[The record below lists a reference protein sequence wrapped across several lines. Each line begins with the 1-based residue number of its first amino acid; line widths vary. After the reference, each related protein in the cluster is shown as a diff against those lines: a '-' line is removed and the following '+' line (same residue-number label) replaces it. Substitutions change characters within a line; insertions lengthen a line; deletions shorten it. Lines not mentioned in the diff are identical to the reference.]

1 MAPKKTVAAGKAFVP
16 PRQTLAALADAP
28 NGHRKPPK
36 KARPG
41 GKENTGARSTPRAV
55 VLRFSRQT
63 ALASDEEDE
72 EGSDEEEAPEAEE
85 PIHKATKW
93 ALYGA
98 LAGAK
103 ARDDAAAG
111 REYSVLAP
119 QAVLSAGEAAEDEY
133 MAAFAESFKP
143 RLNPM
148 QDAVVSGLVAH
159 KKRRKSAIVL
169 NKDGLAG
176 LKENASTVLASV
188 TYAHAR
194 ANYFMADDDGYE
206 VVCAALRADGF
217 NCTDDEYEEW
227 WALIGHK
234 QARSKAKSA
243 RYRIGEALKDAL
255 WSKHGAL
262 RMCVSVA
269 LRANAT

>member
-1 MAPKKTVAAGKAFVP
+1 V
-16 PRQTLAALADAP
+16 
-28 NGHRKPPK
+28 
-36 KARPG
+36 
-41 GKENTGARSTPRAV
+41 S
-55 VLRFSRQT
+55 
-63 ALASDEEDE
+63 
-72 EGSDEEEAPEAEE
+72 EGQSSAEEEEAAAAEDE
-85 PIHKATKW
+85 PLRLPSKW

-119 QAVLSAGEAAEDEY
+119 QAVLTAGEAAEDEY
-133 MAAFAESFKP
+133 MAAFVESFKP
-143 RLNPM
+143 RLNQL
-148 QDAVVSGLVAH
+148 QDAVVSGLVAQ
-159 KKRRKSAIVL
+159 KKRRKTTAVL

-176 LKENASTVLASV
+176 LKENASAVLASV

-194 ANYFMADDDGYE
+194 AEYFMADDDGFQG
-206 VVCAALRADGF
+206 VCAALRADGF
-217 NCTDDEYEEW
+217 NCTDDEYDEW
-227 WALIGHK
+227 WALVGHK

-262 RMCVSVA
+262 RMHASVA
-269 LRANAT
+269 LLAHATLQWAVTRPPSSWANYWTMTKARRWGLQHPRC